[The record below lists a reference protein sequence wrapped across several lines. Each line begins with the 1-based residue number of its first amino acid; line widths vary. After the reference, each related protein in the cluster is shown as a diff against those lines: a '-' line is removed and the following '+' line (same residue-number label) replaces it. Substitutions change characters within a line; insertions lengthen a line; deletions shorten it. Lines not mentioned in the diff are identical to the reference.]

1 MKRTVFT
8 IAGILLILTGTS
20 GLFGQD
26 AESGEDMPAAEAAV
40 EAAEPAATPA
50 PKAAESGVPGA
61 KAEAFGE
68 VFTEWKR
75 VLSEL
80 RNLRVELPDAGVER
94 RIEIKKRYAEL
105 IAEGEAMQGDL
116 VAAAVEA
123 FKEAPLKDPEI
134 AQFLGGILTWE
145 VKADNYEKGFEIGHS
160 LITSGVKDP
169 AVYALTA
176 EAAFCTNQFDQAE
189 KYFRLA
195 GDGALDEIRK
205 AHWQQIGY
213 YKVQWA
219 KERKLREAEAKA
231 DDLPRVEITTED
243 GKMIIELFEN
253 EAPNTVANF
262 ISLVKKGFH
271 DGLTFHRVVPGFV
284 AQGGCPDGTGGGG
297 PGYQIACECVKP
309 DSRKHFRGS
318 LSMAHAG
325 PDTGGSQ
332 FFLCFGPA
340 IGLDGP
346 PAPSHHTVFGRVVEG
361 MDLLARINRPD
372 EPDSEIPADPEKI
385 LSMKVLRDRGHE
397 YQPETLPETLPAM
410 R

>member
-8 IAGILLILTGTS
+8 IAAIPLILTGAS

-26 AESGEDMPAAEAAV
+26 AESVEDTPTAPVAV
-40 EAAEPAATPA
+40 EAAESADAPA
-50 PKAAESGVPGA
+50 PKAAESRVPGV
-61 KAEAFGE
+61 KAEAFGK
-68 VFTEWKR
+68 VFTEWKKL
-75 VLSEL
+75 LSEL
-80 RNLRVELPDAGVER
+80 RALRDEFPDADVER
-94 RIEIKKRYAEL
+94 RIELKKRYAEL

-123 FKEAPLKDPEI
+123 FEEAPLQDAEI

-145 VKADNYEKGFEIGHS
+145 AQTDDYEIAFEIGQG
-160 LITSGVKDP
+160 LIASGVEETS
-169 AVYALTA
+169 VYAMTA
-176 EAAFCTNQFDQAE
+176 DAAFCTNQFDLAE
-189 KYFRLA
+189 KYFQLA
-195 GDGALDEIRK
+195 GDGVLDDVRK
-205 AHWQQIGY
+205 AHKQQVGY
-213 YKVQWA
+213 YKAQWA
-219 KERKLREAEAKA
+219 KEEKIREAEAKA
-231 DDLPRVEITTED
+231 DDLPRVEIATED
-243 GKMIIELFEN
+243 GTMIIELFEN

-262 ISLVKKGFH
+262 ISLVKKGFYN
-271 DGLTFHRVVPGFV
+271 GLTFHRVMAGFM

-297 PGYQIACECVKP
+297 PGYRIECECVKP

-361 MDLLARINRPD
+361 MDVLAKINRPD
-372 EPDSEIPADPEKI
+372 KPKGETPADPEKI

-397 YQPETLPETLPAM
+397 YQPKTLPEM